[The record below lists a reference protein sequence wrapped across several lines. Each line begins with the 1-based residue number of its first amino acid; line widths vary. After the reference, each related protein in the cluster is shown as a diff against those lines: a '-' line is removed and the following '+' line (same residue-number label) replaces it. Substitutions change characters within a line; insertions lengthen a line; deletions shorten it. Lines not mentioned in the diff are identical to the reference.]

1 MHGSPL
7 TSSQIQFSNDDLANG
22 SYPIDAAPKVQQYS
36 TRGVNSLPRPPHE
49 PSGDFAQQGSGSSPS
64 GLDNEGIETVSDASD
79 EDAYVQTLHRMG
91 TGQMP
96 TTLSP
101 QSYNTS
107 NIQGPHV
114 IEYFDKLS
122 SISVLVEALG
132 QRQERRLI
140 QIDLP
145 SSDNASA
152 ENREV
157 AGLDEADVAYLNTTQ
172 VFKVPPRGST

>member
-1 MHGSPL
+1 MCGTSPARVA
-7 TSSQIQFSNDDLANG
+7 DGA
-22 SYPIDAAPKVQQYS
+22 
-36 TRGVNSLPRPPHE
+36 
-49 PSGDFAQQGSGSSPS
+49 
-64 GLDNEGIETVSDASD
+64 IETPYDASD

-91 TGQMP
+91 AGQMP

-101 QSYNTS
+101 QSYNTN

-122 SISVLVEALG
+122 SISVLAEALG
-132 QRQERRLI
+132 RRQERRLI

-145 SSDNASA
+145 VPDNASA

-157 AGLDEADVAYLNTTQ
+157 AGLDEADIAYLNAKR
-172 VFKVPPRGST
+172 VFKVPPRDSWWEPNA